1 MNVLSPYQTLLT
13 QGLDEINKAKITP
26 RQWQVLH
33 HLRDCRTERMGTYD
47 WRCEKCGHDVTW
59 YCSCRDRHCPKCQEQ
74 MRRQWLVKRSQDIL
88 PVVYH
93 HLVFTLPHEFNA
105 LIKAYP
111 REVYQSLFH
120 SVWATLRAFANP
132 RHHLEGQLGALMV
145 LHTWGRNLSQHTH
158 VHCLIPGGVLTED
171 NAWLPTRREGYL
183 FPVKALSVRFKK
195 EMMRHVQQVIDTHE
209 NLLIEANSKAWV
221 VYSKPV
227 LHNPRA
233 VVGYLSRYCNRIGLN
248 PNQLTYGNN
257 GSIEMTY
264 KDHQTQTL
272 KRMSCSPG
280 EMLRRL
286 LLHVLPKGVMR
297 IRYYGFLANAVR
309 ARAISE
315 IKKSITVPPHEVKEV
330 TKEKPSCPNCKSRSM
345 VLIRIAIRPRVVA
358 EKERLS

>member
-1 MNVLSPYQTLLT
+1 MNVLSPYQTVLT

-33 HLRDCRTERMGTYD
+33 HLRDCRTERMGTYE
-47 WRCEKCGHDVTW
+47 WRCEKCGHDETW
-59 YCSCRDRHCPKCQEQ
+59 YCSCRDRHCPNCQEQ
-74 MRRQWLVKRSQDIL
+74 MRQQWLTKRSQDIL

-105 LIKAYP
+105 LIQAYP
-111 REVYQSLFH
+111 KVVYQWLFR
-120 SVWATLRAFANP
+120 SVWATLQAFANQ

-158 VHCLIPGGVLTED
+158 IHCLIPGGVLTERKT
-171 NAWLPTRREGYL
+171 WLPTRKEGYL
-183 FPVKALSVRFKK
+183 FPVKALSVRFKR
-195 EMMRHVQQVIDTHE
+195 EMMQRVQQEIDTHA
-209 NLLIEANSKAWV
+209 NLLIEAKSKAWV

-227 LHNPRA
+227 LHNARA

-248 PNQLTYGNN
+248 PTQLNYGNN

-264 KDHQTQTL
+264 KDHQSKTL
-272 KRMSCSPG
+272 KQMCCSPG

-286 LLHVLPKGVMR
+286 LLHVLPKGLMR
-297 IRYYGFLANAVR
+297 IRYYDFLANAIR
-309 ARAISE
+309 ARAIADIRKNLSE
-315 IKKSITVPPHEVKEV
+315 QLDEV
-330 TKEKPSCPNCKSRSM
+330 TEVHKEKPCCPNCKNRSM
-345 VLIRIAIRPRVVA
+345 VLIGITVRPRAIA